1 MCLIALDFHIYTLL
15 FSSLFYALYDT
26 IRYFISGDGSLWRF
40 DKSILSQFDFVSII
54 LLIPLIVVS
63 HLLIGEVVPALA
75 QKQLAYVGVALLIF
89 VVIFFLPIRRM
100 NWLIPLVYWL
110 NILLL
115 LAVEFFGHSRLGAQR
130 WIEIPFVN
138 ATIQPS
144 EFVKPAL
151 ILMLAYLIRRVP
163 PPPDGY
169 RLKEFVKISFYILLP
184 FILIAKEPDLGTAL
198 VLLLIGYGVL
208 FYIGIYWKITAFIV
222 GSILLLSPLA
232 YQFGLHDYQK
242 VRIKDFLS
250 EKPSYHVQQS
260 IIAIG
265 SGGWM
270 GNTKEDATQTQMRFL
285 PIATSDFI
293 FAFVVERTGFLGALA
308 LILVYVALVLHL
320 MSLSVFNSDY
330 YIKVVTVAIAF
341 MIFIYM
347 GVNIAMTIGFAPVV
361 GVPLPMF
368 SYGGSSFLNFMVLF
382 AIMQNL
388 IAFRYKN
395 MYDNRGKKSF
405 V

>member
-1 MCLIALDFHIYTLL
+1 M
-15 FSSLFYALYDT
+15 
-26 IRYFISGDGSLWRF
+26 WRF
-40 DKSILSQFDFVSII
+40 DKSILSQLDFVSII
-54 LLIPLIVVS
+54 LIIPLVIVS

-75 QKQLAYVGVALLIF
+75 QKQLAYVGAAAIIF
-89 VVIFFLPIRRM
+89 IIVFFLPIRRM
-100 NWLIPLVYWL
+100 SWLIPLVYWL
-110 NILLL
+110 NIALL

-130 WIEIPFVN
+130 WIDIPFIN

-151 ILMLAYLIRRVP
+151 VLMLAYLIQKSP

-169 RLKEFVKISFYILLP
+169 KIKAFLKLSFYILLP
-184 FILIAKEPDLGTAL
+184 FVLIAKEPDLGTAL

-208 FYIGIYWKITAFIV
+208 FFVGIYWKIIAFIV
-222 GSILLLSPLA
+222 GGILLFSPLA
-232 YQFGLHDYQK
+232 YKFLLHDYQK
-242 VRIKDFLS
+242 TRINDFLS

-265 SGGWM
+265 SGGWI
-270 GNTKEDATQTQMRFL
+270 GNKKEEATQTQLRFL

-308 LILVYVALVLHL
+308 LILVYVLLILHL
-320 MSLSVFNSDY
+320 LSLSVFNSDY
-330 YIKVVTVAIAF
+330 YIKVVTIAIAF

-347 GVNIAMTIGFAPVV
+347 GVNISMTIGFAPVV

-388 IAFRYKN
+388 IAFRFKN
-395 MYDNRGKKSF
+395 MYDVRGKKSF

>member
-1 MCLIALDFHIYTLL
+1 M
-15 FSSLFYALYDT
+15 
-26 IRYFISGDGSLWRF
+26 WRF
-40 DKSILSQFDFVSII
+40 DKSILSQFDFLSII
-54 LLIPLIVVS
+54 LIIPLVIMS
-63 HLLIGEVVPALA
+63 NWLIGEAVPALA
-75 QKQLAYVGVALLIF
+75 EKQIAYVSVAFLVFIIVFL
-89 VVIFFLPIRRM
+89 LPIRRM
-100 NWLIPLVYWL
+100 SWLIPLIYWG

-130 WIEIPFVN
+130 WIEIPFIN

-151 ILMLAYLIRRVP
+151 ILMLAYLINKTP
-163 PPPDGY
+163 PPIGGY
-169 RLKEFVKISFYILLP
+169 RLKEFLKISFYILLP

-208 FYIGIYWKITAFIV
+208 FFVGIYWKIIATILAT
-222 GSILLLSPLA
+222 ILLLSPVV
-232 YQFGLHDYQK
+232 YKYGLHDYQK
-242 VRIKDFLS
+242 TRIKDFLS

-265 SGGWM
+265 SGGWS
-270 GNTKEDATQTQMRFL
+270 GKSKEDATQTQMKFL

-293 FAFVVERTGFLGALA
+293 FAFVVERTGFLGALS
-308 LILVYVALVLHL
+308 LILIYVLLILHL
-320 MSLSVFNSDY
+320 LSLAVFNKDY
-330 YIKVVTVAIAF
+330 YIKVVTISISF

-347 GVNIAMTIGFAPVV
+347 GVNISMTIGYAPVV

-368 SYGGSSFLNFMVLF
+368 SYGGSSFLNFMILF

-388 IAFRYKN
+388 ITFRYKDL
-395 MYDNRGKKSF
+395 YDKSGTKSF
-405 V
+405 L